1 MFYFC
6 PPTYFL
12 PTCSQNTNT
21 RTQTQSI
28 GGDHTDRIATLCA
41 EHRALESIACAEHRA
56 LEIKID
62 LPIGFAINII
72 FSLRASRT
80 ESTHTHARN
89 ARNRTNFS
97 HCWHM
102 IHVNPLTKQTTTG
115 LDWFEQSQSNYAT
128 KHGYSFRKSTSLLD
142 PNITVI
148 YTYIYACP
156 PD

>member
-1 MFYFC
+1 VFYFC

-89 ARNRTNFS
+89 ARNHTNFS

-102 IHVNPLTKQTTTG
+102 IHVNPLTNKQPQVLTG
-115 LDWFEQSQSNYAT
+115 SSRVRATMLPSMATLFENPPPS
-128 KHGYSFRKSTSLLD
+128 STPISR
-142 PNITVI
+142 
-148 YTYIYACP
+148 
-156 PD
+156 